1 MEIDGIP
8 DVADLLRDME
18 SDDVAVREAA
28 LGWLVSAAWRDD
40 DFAAATGRA
49 VPELARLA
57 RQLPGHRAEL
67 LELLGDLADR
77 TDWSDGA
84 EPTRRTVTA
93 ELPSLLPYA
102 HDADPGTRHAVL
114 SAVVAC
120 RHQDAL
126 PLLRA
131 RLTQEPDP
139 VVRGHVVTA
148 LALLEPGEGDWR
160 HALLT
165 DPEPRVR
172 LAAAE
177 DLLRTAE
184 LPLPHDLVD
193 IGARAYAADPHERQR
208 GYWPSPYEPFT
219 ERLLEDPE
227 AAVRAL
233 AGGVPLAFEI
243 VGRWRDREADVLPWA
258 LGELESWELR
268 ELAQLACVLPAEQ
281 HARVRD
287 HVRPYLAGDPHTRAA
302 AVDALARAHA
312 PEAIEEAVR
321 LIHENS
327 GPPPV
332 PYEVFRA
339 VVAVTETFGADALPV
354 ARAVARA
361 MAHRPEEMSPYLTG
375 VLTGYPEVAAE
386 IVEELAALV
395 PRLSSGYAGPAVEV
409 LGRLGAA
416 GGEVAERALLAAT
429 GIDHADLRTRAA
441 VAHHRVS
448 GDPGPALA
456 VLRRELERDESS
468 WSAGRAGELGPAARP
483 LLPLIEPF
491 LAADRIAAYR
501 AEAALAVWRITGRT
515 EDTVEPIARP
525 LASTERFYP
534 RELRAVETLT
544 EIGLLPR
551 FAVAPLRR
559 AAESPRRVASDVM
572 NTEGRHLDY
581 TVRDALRELLATA
594 EVIC

>member
-1 MEIDGIP
+1 METDGIP
-8 DVADLLRDME
+8 DVGDLLRDME
-18 SDDVAVREAA
+18 SDDPAVREAA
-28 LGWLVSAAWRDD
+28 LEWLVSAAWRDD
-40 DFAAATGRA
+40 DFVVATARA

-57 RQLPGHRAEL
+57 RELPGHRAEL
-67 LELLGDLADR
+67 LKLLGDLADR
-77 TDWSDGA
+77 TDLPDGA
-84 EPTRRTVTA
+84 GPARRAVTT

-102 HDADPGTRHAVL
+102 HDTDPDTRHALL

-131 RLTQEPDP
+131 RLAQEPDP

-148 LALLEPGEGDWR
+148 LALLEPDAGDWR

-184 LPLPHDLVD
+184 LPLPGDLVD
-193 IGARAYAADPHERQR
+193 IGARAYAADPHERHH
-208 GYWPSPYEPFT
+208 GWPVPYTPFT
-219 ERLLEDPE
+219 ARLLEDPE

-233 AGGVPLAFEI
+233 PHGVPLVFDI

-258 LGELESWELR
+258 LGELDEWGLQ
-268 ELAQLACVLPAEQ
+268 ELAQMACVLPPEL

-287 HVRPYLAGDPHTRAA
+287 HVRPYLTGDPQVRAA
-302 AVDALARAHA
+302 GVNALARAHA
-312 PEAIEEAVR
+312 PEAIGEAVR
-321 LIHENS
+321 LVHES
-327 GPPPV
+327 AGPPPG
-332 PYEVFRA
+332 PYQVFRA
-339 VVAVTETFGADALPV
+339 VVAVTETFGAEALPV
-354 ARAVARA
+354 ARAVADA
-361 MAHRPEEMSPYLTG
+361 MARRPEEMSPYLTG
-375 VLTGYPEVAAE
+375 VLAEYPEVAAE

-395 PRLSSGYAGPAVEV
+395 PRLTGGYAGPAVDV
-409 LGRLGAA
+409 LGQLGPA
-416 GGEVAERALLAAT
+416 GGEVAERALREAT
-429 GIDHADLRTRAA
+429 GIDHADLRMSAA
-441 VAHHRVS
+441 LAHHRVS
-448 GDPGPALA
+448 GDPGVALA
-456 VLRRELERDESS
+456 VLRQELEHDESS
-468 WSAGRAGELGPAARP
+468 FPAGRAGRLGPAAAP

-491 LAADRIAAYR
+491 LAPARIPAYR

-525 LASTERFYP
+525 LASAERFYP
-534 RELRAVETLT
+534 RELYAVEALT

-551 FAVAPLRR
+551 FAEAPLRR
-559 AAESPRRVASDVM
+559 VAESPRRVASAVM

-581 TVRDALRELLATA
+581 TVRDAVRKLLATA